1 MRVKVCRG
9 VSVSLVLAAAEY
21 KYQTALWRMSAYIDI
36 YALWS
41 VKRPVGSKP
50 SSLAAA
56 RESGT

>member
-1 MRVKVCRG
+1 M
-9 VSVSLVLAAAEY
+9 SLVLAAAEY
-21 KYQTALWRMSAYIDI
+21 KYQTAPWRMSAYIDI